1 MTKLWQKQFKSYWQT
16 RYGTLLTGSINN
28 RQLIHRNSFVKSY
41 IQKLNQA
48 VKCW

>member
-1 MTKLWQKQFKSYWQT
+1 MTKLGQKQFKLCWQT

-28 RQLIHRNSFVKSY
+28 RQRLNQNSFVKSY
-41 IQKLNQA
+41 IQKLKQA